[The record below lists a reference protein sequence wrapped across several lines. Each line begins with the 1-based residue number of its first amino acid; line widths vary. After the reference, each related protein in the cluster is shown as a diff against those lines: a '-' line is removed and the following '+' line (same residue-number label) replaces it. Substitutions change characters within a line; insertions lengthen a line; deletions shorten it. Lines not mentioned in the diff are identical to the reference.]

1 LTRVSDELTSSTQH
15 NQAQIEHWRQA
26 CSKLTSMVEEK
37 DEELRKASF
46 QRRGLDEK
54 LALAEAE
61 RKTIELQVCSSWM
74 KYKSR

>member
-1 LTRVSDELTSSTQH
+1 
-15 NQAQIEHWRQA
+15 
-26 CSKLTSMVEEK
+26 MVEEK